1 MSTGAIIPPGTGSGV
16 QGFKGQ
22 VQEFK
27 AGFWCRFWFENAPN
41 RISTIE
47 REPEPNQNQNQNQ
60 NRNRNPEPQNLT
72 PEPPNPGTPEP

>member
-1 MSTGAIIPPGTGSGV
+1 
-16 QGFKGQ
+16 

-47 REPEPNQNQNQNQ
+47 REPEPNQNQNQN
-60 NRNRNPEPQNLT
+60 RNRNPEPQNLT

>member
-47 REPEPNQNQNQNQ
+47 REPEPNQNQN
-60 NRNRNPEPQNLT
+60 RNPEPQN
-72 PEPPNPGTPEP
+72 PGTPEP